1 MTGCGRFGFGFAS
14 SDKSAASMTD
24 EFNESP
30 WTERQWEAFLRQN
43 ELRAARFQDL
53 FETLADDPNR
63 DELIDREMRWNRDR
77 EEPELEFAEA
87 DVELESEEELQTE
100 SRQKKSRLS
109 ALPAYSASYR
119 WGLKVLKALKKVRQQ
134 DADTEEIVSRAL
146 ESCLSVGAKIAG
158 GHALGENDESIC
170 GNIVYCKR
178 AAAFAQQ
185 GIEALKELADRGEL
199 AGDVLQGLI
208 EEGARVR
215 TLVEDHIRELRSRVW
230 WE

>member
-1 MTGCGRFGFGFAS
+1 
-14 SDKSAASMTD
+14 MTD
-24 EFNESP
+24 DFNESP
-30 WTERQWEAFLRQN
+30 WTEQQWETFLRQG

-63 DELIDREMRWNRDR
+63 DELIDREMGWDRER
-77 EEPELEFAEA
+77 EEPASEFPEAEEELEFEE
-87 DVELESEEELQTE
+87 ELEPEEELQTE
-100 SRQKKSRLS
+100 RRRKKSRLS

-119 WGLKVLKALKKVRQQ
+119 WGLKVLKALKKVDQR
-134 DADTEEIVSRAL
+134 DADTEEIVARAL

-158 GHALGENDESIC
+158 GHALGEKEEAIC
-170 GNIVYCKR
+170 GNIVYCRR

-185 GIEALKELADRGEL
+185 GIEALQQLADRGEL

-215 TLVEDHIRELRSRVW
+215 SLVDERIRELRARVW

>member
-1 MTGCGRFGFGFAS
+1 MA
-14 SDKSAASMTD
+14 D

-30 WTERQWEAFLRQN
+30 WTEQQWETFLRQG

-63 DELIDREMRWNRDR
+63 DELIDREMGWDR
-77 EEPELEFAEA
+77 EREQPALDFPEAEE
-87 DVELESEEELQTE
+87 DTPPEEEFRAPARRKRT
-100 SRQKKSRLS
+100 RLS

-119 WGLKVLKALKKVRQQ
+119 WGLKVLKALKKLDGK

-146 ESCLSVGAKIAG
+146 ECCLSVGAKIAG
-158 GHALGENDESIC
+158 GHALGVQDEAIC
-170 GNIVYCKR
+170 GNIVYCRR

-185 GIEALKELADRGEL
+185 GIEALQELADRGGL
-199 AGDVLQGLI
+199 AGDVLEGLI

-215 TLVEDHIRELRSRVW
+215 SLVDERIRELRARVW

>member
-1 MTGCGRFGFGFAS
+1 MTDCGGFGFSFAS

-30 WTERQWEAFLRQN
+30 WTEQQWETFLRQG

-63 DELIDREMRWNRDR
+63 DELIDREMGWDRDR
-77 EEPELEFAEA
+77 EVPGLEFAEA

-119 WGLKVLKALKKVRQQ
+119 WGLKVLKALKKARQQ

-146 ESCLSVGAKIAG
+146 ESCLSAGAKIAG

-178 AAAFAQQ
+178 AAAFVQQ
-185 GIEALKELADRGEL
+185 GIEALKELADRGSLSGEE
-199 AGDVLQGLI
+199 VQRLI
-208 EEGARVR
+208 EEGVRVR
-215 TLVEDHIRELRSRVW
+215 SLVDERIRELRARVW

>member
-1 MTGCGRFGFGFAS
+1 
-14 SDKSAASMTD
+14 MTD

-30 WTERQWEAFLRQN
+30 WTEQQWEAFLRQS

-63 DELIDREMRWNRDR
+63 DELIDREMGWNCGR
-77 EEPELEFAEA
+77 EGPELEFAEA
-87 DVELESEEELQTE
+87 DVELESEEELLTE

-119 WGLKVLKALKKVRQQ
+119 WGLTVLKALRKVRQQ

-158 GHALGENDESIC
+158 GHALGENESIC

>member
-1 MTGCGRFGFGFAS
+1 
-14 SDKSAASMTD
+14 MTD

-30 WTERQWEAFLRQN
+30 WTEQQWETFLRQG

-63 DELIDREMRWNRDR
+63 DELIDREMGWDRDR
-77 EEPELEFAEA
+77 EQPALDFRETEEDMLPDEEFRAP
-87 DVELESEEELQTE
+87 V
-100 SRQKKSRLS
+100 RRKRSRLS

-119 WGLKVLKALKKVRQQ
+119 WGLKVLKALKKVDQQ
-134 DADTEEIVSRAL
+134 DADTEETVSRAL

-158 GHALGENDESIC
+158 GHALGEEDERIC
-170 GNIVYCKR
+170 GNIVYCRR

-185 GIEALKELADRGEL
+185 GIEALQELADRGEL
-199 AGDVLQGLI
+199 AGDVLRGLI

-215 TLVEDHIRELRSRVW
+215 LLVEERIRELRSRVW